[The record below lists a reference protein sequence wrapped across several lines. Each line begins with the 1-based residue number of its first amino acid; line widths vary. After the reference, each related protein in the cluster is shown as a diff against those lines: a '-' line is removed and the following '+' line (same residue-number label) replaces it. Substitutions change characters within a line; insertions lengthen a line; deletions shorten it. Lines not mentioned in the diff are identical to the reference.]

1 MSKKDNLTDFLKDVA
16 NTIRTNDGTSD
27 TINPQDFST
36 KISNTVGSNIV
47 KKSSSDLKYSNY
59 TFTAPSGYYKDNA
72 TYSVTNT
79 YSTTLYPSYGKSTQ
93 TLTFGSSS
101 LYKDVNLT
109 ISTPSISE
117 IIYSS
122 FKGDIVA
129 TLQNDSSETWLTLEK
144 DKLYLLQWEVEEPSH
159 IRGTD
164 VTISFSHNT
173 SNCLSFEDIIG
184 SDTSSLDDIT
194 TLYFLVYFDSNLQSI
209 RVRYVDNDMI
219 NASSFLRVVG
229 SPSYNS
235 NYIDICVTGGCG
247 GTSSETTLYVY
258 KSTLLDYIP

>member
-1 MSKKDNLTDFLKDVA
+1 MSKKDNLTDFLTDIA
-16 NTIRTNDGTSD
+16 NTIRTNDGTSV

-36 KISNTVGSNIV
+36 KISNTVGSNV
-47 KKSSSDLKYSNY
+47 TKKSSSDLKYSNY

-79 YSTTLYPSYGKSTQ
+79 YSTTLFPSYGTSTQ
-93 TLTFGSSS
+93 TLTFDSSS
-101 LYKDVNLT
+101 LYKDVKLT
-109 ISTPSISE
+109 IRTPSISN

-122 FKGDIVA
+122 FRGDLVA
-129 TLQNDSSETWLTLEK
+129 TLQNDNSETWLTLEK
-144 DKLYLLQWEVEEPSH
+144 DKLYLLQWDVEQPSH
-159 IRGTD
+159 IQD
-164 VTISFSHNT
+164 SDIVIAFSHNT

-184 SDTSSLDDIT
+184 SDTSSLDDNTI
-194 TLYFLVYFDSNLQSI
+194 LYFLVYFDSTLQSI

-219 NASSFLRVVG
+219 STSNFLRVVG

-235 NYIDICVTGGCG
+235 NYIDICLTGGCE

-258 KSTLLDYIP
+258 KSTLLDYKP